1 MDTTIRNLD
10 ERLYKRLR
18 TRAMAAGKT
27 VGEAINDAM
36 AAYLARP
43 DLPKGGSILDIEPVA
58 FPDGNEHLSDEI
70 DSIVYG
76 A

>member
-10 ERLYKRLR
+10 ERLYRRLR
-18 TRAMAAGKT
+18 TRATAAGLT
-27 VGEAINDAM
+27 VGEALNAAM

-43 DLPKGGSILDIEPVA
+43 DLPKRGSILEIEPVA

-76 A
+76 G